1 MRPSLPRILLLPLLM
16 ATCGRNLECFPPLPG
31 EATVCRA
38 DQETLWEACKPARA
52 DDGRF
57 LHSSGSVDP
66 SGRKYTPGDDVA
78 GCYVRDIDTIFLE
91 DSARGAK
98 AERHDRAHR
107 AGSKEPSKAGHDW
120 N

>member
-1 MRPSLPRILLLPLLM
+1 MRPLLLVVPLM
-16 ATCGRNLECFPPLPG
+16 VATCGRTFECFPALPG

-38 DQETLWEACKPARA
+38 DQSTLWEACKPTRA

-57 LHSSGSVDP
+57 LHANGTVDP
-66 SGRKYTPGDDVA
+66 SGKKYAQGDEIA
-78 GCYVRDIDTIFLE
+78 GCYAKDIDTIFLE

-98 AERHDRAHR
+98 AERHERAHR
-107 AGSKEPSKAGHDW
+107 AGIKEPSKAGHDW